1 MPQDPHR
8 IYHVVVVLG
17 LELTAQGCAEHGA
30 RSSDASGGVGTTS
43 STGGGGATTT
53 LSSAATTTGTGGAST
68 TSTAS
73 DGVVL
78 PVPATT
84 GGAGAPAG
92 PEALPCPA
100 SQWSCTDPVC
110 RRPTYGDATDC
121 SCDYERP
128 KHEDDCAADENFV
141 CNQYATDDGVEP
153 FGCKCVPSSTECY
166 ATCYAV
172 NPWDESH
179 PSSITPDCA
188 TRTIFCDCAYPLI
201 LK

>member
-1 MPQDPHR
+1 
-8 IYHVVVVLG
+8 VVVLG

-30 RSSDASGGVGTTS
+30 RSSDASGGEGTTS

-141 CNQYATDDGVEP
+141 CNQYATDDGAWTVDVRMKIRFSGVRGDVVARKIDGTSELL
-153 FGCKCVPSSTECY
+153 VPIRFRRGRAEFEQEI
-166 ATCYAV
+166 V
-172 NPWDESH
+172 W
-179 PSSITPDCA
+179 
-188 TRTIFCDCAYPLI
+188 
-201 LK
+201 